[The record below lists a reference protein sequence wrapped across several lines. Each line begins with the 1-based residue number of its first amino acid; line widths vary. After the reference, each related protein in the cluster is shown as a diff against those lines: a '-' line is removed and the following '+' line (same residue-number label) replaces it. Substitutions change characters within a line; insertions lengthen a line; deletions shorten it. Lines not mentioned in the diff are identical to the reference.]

1 MCTYTQTNTLNMCV
15 HDESHQRLA
24 LIAIQKQWLSVHL
37 LCAHHSN
44 TVRCNIKNANKISP
58 QFDSCNF
65 LVCACVLL
73 DVRVVA
79 HFLCV
84 RVRTALCDINM
95 FMSYNIITARL
106 DGTQTQTQVWAAAG
120 WQITSVLELCSG
132 QSHSM
137 LIIILCLL
145 LNRLPARLLCLMPH
159 TNYERW
165 WYLVQN
171 AHRVRVFAL
180 DSSERSDG
188 KWIWKK
194 EWTGRGNEWTN
205 GFNWCKKHHK
215 ITSRIVLSVPCWW
228 IFSLSLSLYHL
239 NAIPFVGFSF
249 FLATFLKRTL
259 LLCFTLLVRLH
270 ASVI

>member
-1 MCTYTQTNTLNMCV
+1 MCFSRCACSCTFSMRARTNGSMRYKYVYVVQYHYRPFRRHTNTDTSLSCCW
-15 HDESHQRLA
+15 LA
-24 LIAIQKQWLSVHL
+24 NHF
-37 LCAHHSN
+37 CA
-44 TVRCNIKNANKISP
+44 
-58 QFDSCNF
+58 
-65 LVCACVLL
+65 
-73 DVRVVA
+73 
-79 HFLCV
+79 
-84 RVRTALCDINM
+84 
-95 FMSYNIITARL
+95 
-106 DGTQTQTQVWAAAG
+106 G
-120 WQITSVLELCSG
+120 VLELCSG

-145 LNRLPARLLCLMPH
+145 LNRLPARLPCLMPH

-188 KWIWKK
+188 KWMWKK